1 MAGGAIVVIAFCF
14 GLAGGIVGRL
24 KGSSFFL
31 WFLISFCVPFF
42 GLAAAVLYRFDTEE
56 PETNCPRCGKRVKL
70 YEALCTRCGTE
81 LDPGYTEQSS
91 PAVHGP
97 EPA

>member
-1 MAGGAIVVIAFCF
+1 MAGGAIIVIAFFF
-14 GLAGGIVGRL
+14 GLAGGIIGRL
-24 KGSSFFL
+24 KGSSFFV
-31 WFLISFCVPFF
+31 WFLISACIPFF
-42 GLAAAVLYRFDTEE
+42 GLAAAVLYRYETLE
-56 PETNCPRCGKRVKL
+56 PEKQCPRCGKTVKL

-81 LDPGYTEQSS
+81 LNPGYTEESS